1 MHNKSA
7 VNDLEPPASST
18 PAALS
23 PKPSTSKSKASSEIQ
38 LSVTAFP
45 RLLQLLRSQLGGL
58 GCWLLDELEPW
69 AKWMLY
75 DALFAVLIASLVRR
89 SASGKLEAAFSLLGW
104 V

>member
-7 VNDLEPPASST
+7 VNDLEPPAFST

-23 PKPSTSKSKASSEIQ
+23 PKSKASSEIQ

-45 RLLQLLRSQLGGL
+45 RLLQLLRSQLGEL

-69 AKWMLY
+69 AKWMFY

-89 SASGKLEAAFSLLGW
+89 SGKLEAAFSLLGW